1 MLIGIISDSHD
12 HIDNI
17 KKAVEIFKNKK
28 TDLVVHLG
36 DYVNMMA
43 IEAFSGLKIIGVFG
57 NNDGDKMRIIN
68 AFNKIKGEIK
78 GDFFEFEKDGLK
90 FSAYHGTEPELR
102 DALIYCERYDIIFFG
117 HSHKAESKKIGKT
130 LAINPGTAHG
140 FGGRATIAIFNTQNK
155 EVEFIDL

>member
-1 MLIGIISDSHD
+1 MLIGVISDSHD
-12 HIDNI
+12 HIENI
-17 KKAVEIFKNKK
+17 KKAARIFRDKK

-43 IEAFSGLKIIGVFG
+43 VEALDGLNVIGIFG
-57 NNDGDKMRIIN
+57 NNDGDKVRITN

-90 FSAYHGTEPELR
+90 FAAYHGTEPELR
-102 DALIYCERYDIIFFG
+102 DALIYCERYDVVLFG
-117 HSHKAESKKIGKT
+117 HNHKLESKKAGKT

-140 FGGRATIAIFNTQNK
+140 FGGRATIAVFDTKNK
-155 EVEFIDL
+155 KAEFIDL